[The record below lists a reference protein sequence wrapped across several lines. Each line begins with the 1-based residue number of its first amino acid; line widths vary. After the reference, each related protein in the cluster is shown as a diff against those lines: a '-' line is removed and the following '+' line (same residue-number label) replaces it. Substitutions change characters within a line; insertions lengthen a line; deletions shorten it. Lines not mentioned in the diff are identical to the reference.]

1 MKRTLPQSFVLYSG
15 LVVVLLIIGL
25 PFWWVITG
33 SIKVPREIIARVPT
47 MFPQSFT
54 LQHFEK
60 LFQSTDFPAYLVNS
74 IGVALFSTV
83 ITVVLALPAA
93 YAFFRMRFPGR
104 AALYRL
110 ILLAY
115 AFPTIVVLIP
125 IYGFFAKVGLIDT
138 RTSLVIINVAFA
150 LPFSIWM
157 MRSFLSTVPREIEE
171 AAVIDGAPAR
181 VILLRIMAPLIAPG
195 IASVAIFTFIASW
208 TEYLFASVL
217 IVSDAR
223 RTIPVG
229 FAGIIGQY
237 QIDWG
242 LLLAGA
248 TAATIPVVIL
258 FAFVGRWFV
267 SGLTEGAVK

>member
-1 MKRTLPQSFVLYSG
+1 MRRSLPQSASLHAG
-15 LVVVLLIIGL
+15 LLFLMLLIGL

-33 SIKVPREIIARVPT
+33 SIKLPREIIQRMPT

-60 LFQSTDFPAYLVNS
+60 LLQSSDFPTYLVNS
-74 IGVALFSTV
+74 LLVALFSTAV
-83 ITVVLALPAA
+83 TVLLALPAA
-93 YAFFRMRFPGR
+93 YAFFRMEFPGR
-104 AALYRL
+104 NALYRV

-115 AFPTIVVLIP
+115 AFPGVVVLIP
-125 IYGFFAKVGLIDT
+125 LYGLFSKAGLVDS
-138 RTSLVIINVAFA
+138 RASLVIVNVAFA

-157 MRSFLSTVPREIEE
+157 MRSFLASVPKEIEE
-171 AAVIDGAPAR
+171 AAIVDGAPTTT
-181 VILLRIMAPLIAPG
+181 ILLRILMPLIAPG
-195 IASVAIFTFIASW
+195 IASVAIFAFISSW

-217 IVSDAR
+217 IVSDAH

-258 FAFVGRWFV
+258 FALVGRWFV

>member
-1 MKRTLPQSFVLYSG
+1 MRRTLGQSLSLYGG
-15 LVVVLLIIGL
+15 LLLIILVIGL
-25 PFWWVITG
+25 PFWWVVTG
-33 SIKVPREIIARVPT
+33 SIKLPKEIIQRVPT
-47 MFPQSFT
+47 MVPQSFT

-60 LFQSTDFPAYLVNS
+60 LLQASDFPVYLLNS
-74 IGVALFSTV
+74 MVVALFSTAF
-83 ITVVLALPAA
+83 TVVLALPAA
-93 YAFFRMRFPGR
+93 YAFFRMEFPGR
-104 AALYRL
+104 DALYKT

-115 AFPTIVVLIP
+115 AFPSVVVLIP
-125 IYGFFAKVGLIDT
+125 LYGLFAKVGLID
-138 RTSLVIINVAFA
+138 SPVALVIVNVAFA

-157 MRSFLSTVPREIEE
+157 MRSFLASVPREIEE
-171 AAVIDGAPAR
+171 AAVVDGASTIT
-181 VILLRIMAPLIAPG
+181 ILVRILMPLIAPG
-195 IASVAIFTFIASW
+195 IASVAIFAFISSW

-248 TAATIPVVIL
+248 TAAIVPVVIL
-258 FAFVGRWFV
+258 FALVGRWFV
-267 SGLTEGAVK
+267 SGLTDGAVK

>member
-1 MKRTLPQSFVLYSG
+1 MKRSWRQASALYGG
-15 LVVVLLIIGL
+15 LAALALIIGL
-25 PFWWVITG
+25 PFWWVVTG
-33 SIKVPREIIARVPT
+33 SIKLPREIIQREPT
-47 MFPQSFT
+47 MIPHSFT

-60 LFQSTDFPAYLVNS
+60 LLQASDFPVYLLNS
-74 IGVALFSTV
+74 VIVAVFSTAF
-83 ITVVLALPAA
+83 TVLLALPAA
-93 YAFFRMRFPGR
+93 YAFFRMEFPGR
-104 AALYRL
+104 NTLYRT

-115 AFPTIVVLIP
+115 AFPGVVVLIP
-125 IYGFFAKVGLIDT
+125 LYGLFAKVGLID
-138 RTSLVIINVAFA
+138 SPVALVIVNVALA

-157 MRSFLSTVPREIEE
+157 MHSFLATVPREIEE
-171 AAVIDGAPAR
+171 AAVVDGAPTTT
-181 VILLRIMAPLIAPG
+181 ILLRILMPLIAPG
-195 IASVAIFTFIASW
+195 IASVAIFAFISSW

-248 TAATIPVVIL
+248 SLSILPVVVF
-258 FAFVGRWFV
+258 FALVGRWFV
-267 SGLTEGAVK
+267 AGLTEGAVK

>member
-1 MKRTLPQSFVLYSG
+1 MKRTLPQSVVLYSG
-15 LVVVLLIIGL
+15 LLVVLLIIGL

-83 ITVVLALPAA
+83 ITVALALPAA

-157 MRSFLSTVPREIEE
+157 MRSFLSTVPKEIEE

>member
-1 MKRTLPQSFVLYSG
+1 MKRTFLQSLSLYSG
-15 LVVVLLIIGL
+15 LLFLVLIIGM
-25 PFWWVITG
+25 PFWWVVTG
-33 SIKVPREIIARVPT
+33 SVKLPREIIQRVPT

-54 LQHFEK
+54 TQHFEK
-60 LFQSTDFPAYLVNS
+60 LLQSSAFPTYLVNS
-74 IGVALFSTV
+74 IAVALFSTAV
-83 ITVVLALPAA
+83 TVVLALPAA
-93 YAFFRMRFPGR
+93 YAFFRMEFPGR
-104 AALYRL
+104 NALYRM

-115 AFPTIVVLIP
+115 AFPGVVVLIP
-125 IYGFFAKVGLIDT
+125 LYGLFSWAGLIDS
-138 RTSLVIINVAFA
+138 RASLIVVNVAFA

-157 MRSFLSTVPREIEE
+157 MRSFLATVPKEIEE
-171 AAVIDGAPAR
+171 AAIIDGAPTTT
-181 VILLRIMAPLIAPG
+181 ILLRILMPLIAPG
-195 IASVAIFTFIASW
+195 IASVAIFAFISSW

-217 IVSDAR
+217 IVSDAH

-258 FAFVGRWFV
+258 FALVGRWFV

>member
-1 MKRTLPQSFVLYSG
+1 MRRSVLQSLSLYSG
-15 LVVVLLIIGL
+15 LGLLVLVVGL

-33 SIKVPREIIARVPT
+33 SIKAPREIIQRMPT

-54 LQHFEK
+54 TQHFQK
-60 LFQSTDFPAYLVNS
+60 LLQFTDFPAYLVNS
-74 IGVALFSTV
+74 LAVALFSTLV
-83 ITVVLALPAA
+83 TVVLALPAA
-93 YAFFRMRFPGR
+93 YAFFRMDFPGR
-104 AALYRL
+104 NALYRL

-115 AFPTIVVLIP
+115 AFPGVVVLIP
-125 IYGFFAKVGLIDT
+125 LYGLFAKAGLIDS
-138 RTSLVIINVAFA
+138 RASLVIVNVAFA

-157 MRSFLSTVPREIEE
+157 MRSFLASVPREIEE
-171 AAVIDGAPAR
+171 AAIVDGAPTTT
-181 VILLRIMAPLIAPG
+181 ILLRILMPLIAPG
-195 IASVAIFTFIASW
+195 IASVAIFAFISSW

-217 IVSDAR
+217 IVSDAN

-258 FAFVGRWFV
+258 FALVGRWFV